1 MIDKN
6 GKVFGKIN
14 IIDLIVIVVL
24 VLAIGVFGY
33 VKISNS
39 VVDNDDPKKMT
50 VDTADGDELY
60 ITYYAEEVPEYVAN
74 RVKTD
79 SFLMDADTNMKLGVV
94 TDVKVDEAVT
104 YSNTDDGKVVAS
116 SKEGYNSIKI
126 TGKTKGKLGK
136 YGAEIS
142 TMTYGV
148 GHSLTLRA
156 GDAKIFLKIYDI
168 KTAG

>member
-60 ITYYAEEVPEYVAN
+60 ITYSAEEVPED
-74 RVKTD
+74 RK
-79 SFLMDADTNMKLGVV
+79 SVV
-94 TDVKVDEAVT
+94 
-104 YSNTDDGKVVAS
+104 
-116 SKEGYNSIKI
+116 
-126 TGKTKGKLGK
+126 
-136 YGAEIS
+136 
-142 TMTYGV
+142 
-148 GHSLTLRA
+148 
-156 GDAKIFLKIYDI
+156 
-168 KTAG
+168 

>member
-14 IIDLIVIVVL
+14 IIDLIVIIVL
-24 VLAIGVFGY
+24 VLAVGVFGY

-39 VVDNDDPKKMT
+39 LTNDDDPKK
-50 VDTADGDELY
+50 VSVNTAEGDELY
-60 ITYYAEEVPEYVAN
+60 ITYYAEEVPAYVAS

-79 SFLMDADTNMKLGVV
+79 TFLLDADTNMKLGVV
-94 TDVKVDEAVT
+94 TDVSVDKAVSFT
-104 YSNTDDGKVVAS
+104 STDEGKVVAS
-116 SKEGYNSIKI
+116 EKEGYNSIKI

-148 GHSLTLRA
+148 GHSMTLRA
-156 GDAKIFLKIYDI
+156 GDAKIFLRIYDI